1 MTQAT
6 ASDEAVLMFAGPSE
20 WEQEA
25 RERLYPLGCVTESPY
40 QLAPGETLLLLRA
53 FVRDGHGRAT
63 RPAYWA
69 ASLAGNREAASS
81 NPRLPRTGGARNDLS
96 NVRRAGSPASL
107 DPRAALF
114 LSRAGSGPRRRRG
127 TTSAASPLGPHSTK
141 TYNKEA

>member
-53 FVRDGHGRAT
+53 FVRDGHGRANT
-63 RPAYWA
+63 
-69 ASLAGNREAASS
+69 ASVLGGIPGWEPRGGILESALA
-81 NPRLPRTGGARNDLS
+81 TY
-96 NVRRAGSPASL
+96 RR
-107 DPRAALF
+107 
-114 LSRAGSGPRRRRG
+114 
-127 TTSAASPLGPHSTK
+127 SAQ
-141 TYNKEA
+141 